1 MPGWLA
7 SLGVLVSGIAM
18 PVHAERIAGVR
29 TSDARLAEAIR
40 TGADQSRT
48 FADLVRAV
56 AELNGIVYV
65 EPGTCRR
72 HARACLTA
80 QVTTAGRHRILFVL
94 VDPGLPESWVIE
106 LIAHELQHA
115 VEVLSDRS
123 VSMSGALLGHIGP
136 GKAEEFVVH
145 KRNEPVERGR
155 IAVAPRQQQ
164 RRSIVAS
171 STHGDVFHSRGDSTG
186 SLPLVIR
193 PWSERESCSLV
204 PDDKR

>member
-80 QVTTAGRHRILFVL
+80 HVTTAGRHRILFVL
-94 VDPGLPESWVIE
+94 VDPGLPESWLIE

-123 VSMSGALLGHIGP
+123 VMSEASFLLLYRNIGSGAGDALTFETR
-136 GKAEEFVVH
+136 AA
-145 KRNEPVERGR
+145 VETQA
-155 IAVAPRQQQ
+155 AVRREVRLYQQD
-164 RRSIVAS
+164 RR
-171 STHGDVFHSRGDSTG
+171 
-186 SLPLVIR
+186 
-193 PWSERESCSLV
+193 
-204 PDDKR
+204 